1 MRLDLTYSREEDN
14 NLPIRTI
21 MKIKL
26 TWDLQCFKKN
36 PEIKILRSGDV
47 YKCENQLYLI
57 SKNVLPF
64 VLDIVARS

>member
-1 MRLDLTYSREEDN
+1 
-14 NLPIRTI
+14 

-26 TWDLQCFKKN
+26 TWDLQCLKKN